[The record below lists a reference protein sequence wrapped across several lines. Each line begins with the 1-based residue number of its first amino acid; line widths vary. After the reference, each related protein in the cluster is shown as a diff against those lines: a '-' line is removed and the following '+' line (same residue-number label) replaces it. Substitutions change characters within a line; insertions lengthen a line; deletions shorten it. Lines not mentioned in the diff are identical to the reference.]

1 VGEGTPKT
9 VRLYGR
15 QLTVSGSEKDD
26 YYRQL
31 ADGGDLT
38 DPVLVAARAHLSDDA
53 TCLDVGANIGLY
65 SLALSAVAPEGRI
78 YAFEPSPSAFSHLQE
93 NVRANGIG
101 QVETTQVA
109 VSDRVGSVTFHDFS
123 FFSAG
128 SFSSDEGSLLS
139 TDSYGSSAFQAATT
153 TLDTFVAERGIGRV
167 DVIKIDVEGAELG
180 VLEGAAEVLAK
191 HQPVVLLEFN
201 SFGFTIHQ
209 SVLPQVALARLKE
222 IFPFVFVMDRVDGS
236 LSRLET
242 PHEDY
247 EFLYDN
253 GIHGPADNLICTF
266 TDLDVTRR
274 YSHVW
279 TLQRGAGSDVGLE
292 TPGPIPLTEAE
303 AMRRTVSWRLT
314 APLRTLR
321 VRLKGVPVIDK
332 VSGRLRKIL

>member
-1 VGEGTPKT
+1 MPKK
-9 VRLYGR
+9 VSLYDK
-15 QLTVSGSEKDD
+15 LFTVSGGEGDD
-26 YYRQL
+26 YYRHIPDG
-31 ADGGDLT
+31 ADIT
-38 DPVLVAARAHLSDDA
+38 DSVLRGLRPHVAPDA
-53 TCLDVGANIGLY
+53 VCLDVGANIGLY
-65 SLALSAVAPEGRI
+65 SLALSALAPEGRI

-101 QVETTQVA
+101 HVETTQVA
-109 VSDRVGSVTFHDFS
+109 VSDRVGTVTFHDFS

-139 TDSYGSSAFQAATT
+139 TDSYGSSAFQATTT
-153 TLDTFVAERGIGRV
+153 TLDTFVVQRGIERV

-191 HQPVVLLEFN
+191 HEPIVLLEFN

-222 IFPFVFVMDRVDGS
+222 IFRFVFVMDRVDGS

-242 PHEDY
+242 PHEEY

-279 TLQRGAGSDVGLE
+279 TLQRGAGSDEGSK
-292 TPGPIPLTEAE
+292 TPGPVPLTEAE

-321 VRLKGVPVIDK
+321 VRLKGVPMIDQ
-332 VSGRLRKIL
+332 VSGRLRKLR